1 MVKRPAPTAVKI
13 EENMR
18 KGQMYPMIPIRMPP
32 ASDEIVFA
40 MTSGRVSTP
49 DSNGVRSSE
58 PWNQLRA
65 TYQLL
70 GT

>member
-1 MVKRPAPTAVKI
+1 
-13 EENMR
+13 MR
-18 KGQMYPMIPIRMPP
+18 NGQMYPITPIRMPP
-32 ASDEIVFA
+32 ASEEIVFA

-65 TYQLL
+65 NYQFIW
-70 GT
+70 T